1 MTATGVPEL
10 EELADP
16 VEMPSFVEVDVDV
29 DGEVDVEPVESDE
42 LVDEPVAV
50 EAGDAVDA
58 VVVVLSE
65 VPGMVSAL
73 T

>member
-16 VEMPSFVEVDVDV
+16 VEMPSLEEVEV
-29 DGEVDVEPVESDE
+29 EVEFELVESDE
-42 LVDEPVAV
+42 LADELVDELAAV
-50 EAGDAVDA
+50 GAAETVVA
-58 VVVVLSE
+58 VVVLLSD